1 MSNFIRKYFFIDFIR
16 IFETLFLIILS
27 LIVTLLEVIGLSLIV
42 DLIFNEI
49 SSVSILDRFNSYIS
63 LSRFELIFIA
73 VSSIFIKVVIQ
84 LYIRYRSTKLS
95 SQIQFELRNKVISD
109 YISNDISK
117 SNSIPNQEFIN
128 VLNENINRYSSIYV
142 SIIQLISNLIT
153 FCIYFFFLAL
163 ISIKLTAIY
172 SIIIL
177 LLLPLLSKFNKLAY
191 NTGHVFIKSLDIL
204 QKNIL
209 EVINQKKLF
218 FILNL
223 KKINLVKFSKQNKEH
238 SKNWKNMMFF
248 SNIFGLFAQPIF
260 LIIILFNFY
269 IQRFFFEDILLVSIY
284 CIALLRVIPS
294 ASGVITFLSEIK
306 SKLPSYIVTN
316 NFIQKLTVSETLF
329 EKEKNKSEKPVY
341 QISKIEFKD
350 LSFGYNKDLILK
362 HVNLN
367 IYKGEFIGIQGKSGI
382 GKTTFFDLIMGFNL
396 NYTGKILIDN
406 ISLLDLN
413 LESFRENFTYISQ
426 DKFFFDMTIYE
437 NIIYGMEKAPSRDEI
452 YKIFLNFNLNEIFDE
467 KNFLDKK
474 IYKNGVNLSGGQR
487 QTIDILRGYVRN
499 KNIFLFDESTN
510 ALDKK
515 TEIQIL
521 NIIRTLSSLKKT
533 VLIISHDN
541 SVLEQCD
548 RKYIIENKNITNL
561 HS

>member
-1 MSNFIRKYFFIDFIR
+1 MINFVSKYFFTDFIR
-16 IFETLFLIILS
+16 IFETLFLITLS
-27 LIVTLLEVIGLSLIV
+27 LIVTLFEVIGLSLIV
-42 DLIFNEI
+42 DLIFNEFT
-49 SSVSILDRFNSYIS
+49 SVSILDRFNSYIS
-63 LSRFELIFIA
+63 LSKYELIIIA

-95 SQIQFELRNKVISD
+95 SQIQFELRNKIISD

-153 FCIYFFFLAL
+153 FCIYFFFLAI

-172 SIIIL
+172 LIIIL

-223 KKINLVKFSKQNKEH
+223 KKINLLNFSIQNKEH

-260 LIIILFNFY
+260 LIIILVNFY

-306 SKLPSYIVTN
+306 SKLPSYLVTK
-316 NFIQKLTVSETLF
+316 NFIHKLSLIDTRLEN
-329 EKEKNKSEKPVY
+329 EKNNSKKTIY
-341 QISKIEFKD
+341 QISNIEFKN
-350 LSFGYNKDLILK
+350 LSFGYNEDLILK
-362 HVNLN
+362 NVNLK
-367 IYKGEFIGIQGKSGI
+367 IDKGEFVGIQGKSGI
-382 GKTTFFDLIMGFNL
+382 GKTTIFDLIMGFNL
-396 NYTGKILIDN
+396 NYTGKILINN

-437 NIIYGMEKAPSRDEI
+437 NIIYGMDKAPTRDEI
-452 YKIFLNFNLNEIFDE
+452 YKIFFKFNLNEIFDE

-487 QTIDILRGYVRN
+487 QTIDILRGYVRE

-521 NIIRTLSSLKKT
+521 NIIHTLTNLKKT
-533 VLIISHDN
+533 VLVISHDD
-541 SVLEQCD
+541 SVLEQCN
-548 RKYIIENKNITNL
+548 RKYIIENKNITNY
-561 HS
+561 HP